1 MARKIII
8 IQILEVAEV
17 LPVHV
22 LTSVPMTTEVEKSE
36 G

>member
-1 MARKIII
+1 MFRSMARKIII

-17 LPVHV
+17 LPI
-22 LTSVPMTTEVEKSE
+22 TTEVEKSE